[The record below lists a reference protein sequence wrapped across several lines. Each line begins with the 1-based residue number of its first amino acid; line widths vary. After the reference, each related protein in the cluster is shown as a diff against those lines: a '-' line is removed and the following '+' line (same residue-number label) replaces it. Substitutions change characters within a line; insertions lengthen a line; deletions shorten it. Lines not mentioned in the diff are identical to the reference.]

1 MSWTHCNCTEY
12 DMRYSSKFFGQH
24 WLQYL
29 FQQELKNFFVGI
41 ELPKDC
47 GSHRGGVFTDPP
59 ANIEQLKQRMRDYIR
74 NIVHPLRYMST
85 WLC

>member
-1 MSWTHCNCTEY
+1 MICDIVRNFLVSIA
-12 DMRYSSKFFGQH
+12 KFC
-24 WLQYL
+24 WLQFL